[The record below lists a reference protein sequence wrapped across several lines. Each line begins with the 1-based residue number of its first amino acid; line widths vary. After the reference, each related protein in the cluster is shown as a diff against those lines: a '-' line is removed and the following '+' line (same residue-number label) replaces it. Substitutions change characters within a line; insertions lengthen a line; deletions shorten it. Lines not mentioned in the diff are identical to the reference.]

1 MLSRTLSVLV
11 LALALAGSHVA
22 AQGHDHAAMAMGFD
36 QKATV
41 HHFHL
46 FTDGGAIDVSAR
58 SATDLASRDAIRR
71 HLAHIAQRFGDGD
84 FALPMIV
91 HDRDDVPGT
100 AGMASRKDRIQ
111 YRYADTPQ
119 GGRVDIVTTD
129 PAALEAVHQFL
140 AFQIRDHG
148 TGDSLAPGRR

>member
-1 MLSRTLSVLV
+1 MSVRNACDQLDEAIRAVRQGLSRMTR
-11 LALALAGSHVA
+11 AVA
-22 AQGHDHAAMAMGFD
+22 APTSM
-36 QKATV
+36 
-41 HHFHL
+41 
-46 FTDGGAIDVSAR
+46 
-58 SATDLASRDAIRR
+58 
-71 HLAHIAQRFGDGD
+71 QRFGDGD